1 MFEEIKFGAF
11 KLIKKLAASASSE
24 IFLGLPLTGS
34 MSGRP
39 VVIKRLLPEIA
50 RTGIFTDLLSNE
62 ARLGGLINHPN
73 VVKIFE
79 YGNVEGELYLAMEY
93 VDGLDLWR
101 FLRRMKKSGKHLMEV
116 QALYITAEVLKALQ
130 YLHNLRDEDG
140 ATIGIVHHDV
150 SPSNILI
157 SRIGEIKLGDF
168 GIAFAQHKE
177 LPDSE
182 RKIKFRGKVH
192 YISPEQIKGQSADPR
207 SDIFSVGVVMAE
219 LLTEKKPFEGPTDLS
234 VLINIKDGRSKIFT
248 DTLQSVPRPLMTILR
263 KALANHP
270 DERYQRAG
278 EMLTAI
284 EHHAGVDKLF
294 DAGIRLGET
303 INALIR
309 EGERTPAPKPA
320 PMFAGQGGDGGGES
334 AFEVPEVGDAASIL
348 PVQGILEAGEIMSE
362 PTPIHPVKE
371 YLVKKADGQIL
382 GTLPMSAII
391 ESIIA
396 DRIKEED
403 LVAMAGKAF
412 QPVGMLPEFAKHL
425 PSVTPTARIH
435 NIGQPDRRGIIGSE
449 ETVARTF
456 YRFYQKKDTGLMIFE
471 CASVRK
477 EIYVEEGSP
486 SYASSNLAGELL
498 GEFLVKRGFINRMEL
513 ELALAMMDRFSGHL
527 GDTLIGLDILD
538 SITLLNAITE
548 QIKARIFDIYTWETG
563 AFSFFKNAKYL
574 KEGFRLAADPLELIR
589 DGYVLACRDE
599 EVEAWCEEHR
609 TKLFHLTENVSVI
622 DDWKIE
628 VPYRGILGQLE
639 KPLALF
645 DAIAMGSTLDDK
657 GLKRLKKLIRF
668 GIELGFIKE
677 VT

>member
-1 MFEEIKFGAF
+1 MYEEIEFGEY

-24 IFLGLPLTGS
+24 IFLGIPQSGS
-34 MSGRP
+34 MSGKP
-39 VVIKRLLPEIA
+39 VVVKRLLPEIA
-50 RTGIFTDLLSNE
+50 RTGIFNDLLSNE

-73 VVKIFE
+73 IVKIFE
-79 YGNVEGELYLAMEY
+79 YGSVQDELYLAMEY

-101 FLRRMKKSGKHLMEV
+101 FMRRMRKVNKYILEIQG
-116 QALYITAEVLKALQ
+116 LYITAEVLKALQ
-130 YLHNLRDEDG
+130 YLHGLRDESG
-140 ATIGIVHHDV
+140 SAIGIVHHDV

-157 SRIGEIKLGDF
+157 SRIGEVKLGDF

-182 RKIKFRGKVH
+182 KKIRFRGKVH

-207 SDIFSVGVVMAE
+207 SDIFAVGVVMAE
-219 LLTEKKPFEGPTDLS
+219 LLTGKKPFEGPTDLS
-234 VLINIKDGRSKIFT
+234 VLINIKDGRSRIFT
-248 DTLQSVPRPLMTILR
+248 DSLQSIPKPLATIMR
-263 KALANHP
+263 RSLANNP

-278 EMLTAI
+278 EMLSAI
-284 EHHAGVDKLF
+284 EQHAGSEKLF
-294 DAGIRLGET
+294 DAGLRLGEM

-309 EGERTPAPKPA
+309 EGDMTPAPRPA
-320 PMFAGQGGDGGGES
+320 PMFVAPRAVGRGPS
-334 AFEVPEVGDAASIL
+334 AFEVPEIGDAASIL
-348 PVQGILEAGEIMSE
+348 PVEGILDTGEIMSE

-396 DRIKEED
+396 DRIREDD
-403 LVAMAGKAF
+403 LVAIGGKPF
-412 QPVGMLPEFAKHL
+412 QPVSVLPEFAKHL

-435 NIGQPDRRGIIGSE
+435 TIGQPDRRGIVCQE
-449 ETVARTF
+449 ESVARTF
-456 YRFYQKKDTGLMIFE
+456 YGFYRKKDTGLMIFE

-477 EIYVEEGSP
+477 EIYIEEGSP

-498 GEFLVKRGFINRMEL
+498 GEFLVKKGFINRMEL

-563 AFSFFKNAKYL
+563 AFSFFKNAKYM

-589 DGYVLACRDE
+589 DGYVLAAKDE
-599 EVEAWCEEHR
+599 EIEAWFEDHA
-609 TKLFHLTENVSVI
+609 TGLFQLTENVSVI

-628 VPYRGILGQLE
+628 VPHRSILAQLE
-639 KPLALF
+639 KPQVLREV
-645 DAIAMGSTLDDK
+645 IEMGTMLDDK
-657 GLKRLKKLIRF
+657 GVGRLKKLIRF
-668 GIELGFIKE
+668 GIELGFVKE
-677 VT
+677 VK